1 MLCFRLP
8 LRSRVAECGM
18 GRQPVAVGIEADQK
32 AFQFYGGGVLPA
44 KKCGVKLDH
53 GVLAVR
59 RPRSAP
65 CTSAAH

>member
-1 MLCFRLP
+1 M
-8 LRSRVAECGM
+8 
-18 GRQPVAVGIEADQK
+18 AVGIEADQK

-59 RPRSAP
+59 RPPRAKIQGKGASG
-65 CTSAAH
+65 TLVSTRRGKG